1 MLGADAILEF
11 CAVVGLIAYGVTF
24 RAAHP
29 AQYLHRCLAALFIS
43 LGILLLARGIFSL
56 TQEKLFAHLAMV
68 AALFLPLMTLLC
80 AEAIRREHAPLLA
93 KLIAAVAP
101 FVLALWHVAEWR
113 GASPDSLI
121 PRSLIVV
128 EAFVLGG
135 LLGSALWVRQSPA
148 GRLSV
153 ENHRFAQFFVVAIL
167 LAIPFAA
174 TDFQNFLELPV
185 RMGAIGALI
194 GVHFAVWVPN
204 AGVKFRLVL
213 FQLLAIFVFAL
224 VLIGLGI
231 PWFGDRNWI
240 FLIRAWAAIS
250 GILLTAGIA
259 LKLTADFI
267 RRRSNRFI
275 ERFLACDTGSVDG
288 FLGTAAML
296 APFTDLRI
304 LEAESLAD
312 YDHLALVS
320 KLSGGKVVSLRV
332 LKRQSE
338 ADISA
343 AIQEQI
349 IDILEHA
356 GATHLCLVSSSPIRL
371 ALFTAGPLADEGEIQ
386 SQIGLFARTIDLIAR
401 RNQYA
406 DIA

>member
-11 CAVVGLIAYGVTF
+11 CAVVGLIAYGATF

-29 AQYLHRCLAALFIS
+29 AQYLHRCLAALFVS
-43 LGILLLARGIFSL
+43 LGILFLARGLYSL
-56 TQEKLFAHLAMV
+56 TQEKLFAHVAIV
-68 AALFLPLMTLLC
+68 AALFLPLMALLC
-80 AEAIRREHAPLLA
+80 AEAVRREHAPLPV
-93 KLIAAVAP
+93 KLVVAATP
-101 FVLALWHVAEWR
+101 FVLAMWHVAEWG
-113 GASPDSLI
+113 GASSNGLI
-121 PRSLIVV
+121 FV
-128 EAFVLGG
+128 EAFVIGG
-135 LLGSALWVRQSPA
+135 LLGSALWVRGRPTD
-148 GRLSV
+148 RLSV
-153 ENHRFAQFFVVAIL
+153 ENHRFSQFFVVAIL

-185 RMGAIGALI
+185 RMGAMGALI
-194 GVHFAVWVPN
+194 GVHFAVWVPTT
-204 AGVKFRLVL
+204 GVKFRLVL
-213 FQLLAIFVFAL
+213 LQLLAIFVFAL
-224 VLIGLGI
+224 VLIVLGM
-231 PWFGDRNWI
+231 PWFGDRNWV
-240 FLIRAWAAIS
+240 FLIRAWVAIS

-259 LKLTADFI
+259 LKLTADFV
-267 RRRSNRFI
+267 RRRGNQFV

-288 FLGTAAML
+288 FLGSAAML
-296 APFTDLRI
+296 APFADLRI

-312 YDHLALVS
+312 FDRIALVS
-320 KLSGGKVVSLRV
+320 KLSGGKVINLRA
-332 LKRQSE
+332 LKRRSE

-343 AIQEQI
+343 TTQEQI

-356 GATHLCLVSSSPIRL
+356 EATHLCLASSSPIRL